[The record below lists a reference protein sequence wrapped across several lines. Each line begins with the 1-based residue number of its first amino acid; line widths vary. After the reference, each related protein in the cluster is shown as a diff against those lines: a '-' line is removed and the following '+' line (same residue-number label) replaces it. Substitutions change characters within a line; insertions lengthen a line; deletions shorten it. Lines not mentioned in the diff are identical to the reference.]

1 MNPIIWSP
9 FNDKG
14 QFVTDLG
21 FVALAIDFPL
31 RLVLPFVAIAASW
44 KGIYIKGLSIMIQFT
59 AAEGRPEG
67 KYKVVLVIRSVLK
80 REVSFYACHVMSK

>member
-1 MNPIIWSP
+1 MASCYWIKTDYIIKELPCPVILDGANIMYLYQSWMCSEMNPIIWSP

-31 RLVLPFVAIAASW
+31 RLVLPFVAIAAS
-44 KGIYIKGLSIMIQFT
+44 
-59 AAEGRPEG
+59 
-67 KYKVVLVIRSVLK
+67 
-80 REVSFYACHVMSK
+80 

>member
-1 MNPIIWSP
+1 
-9 FNDKG
+9 
-14 QFVTDLG
+14 
-21 FVALAIDFPL
+21 
-31 RLVLPFVAIAASW
+31 
-44 KGIYIKGLSIMIQFT
+44 MIQFT